1 MVQVFDALLALPT
14 PVMAVIVLAFW
25 GLVSFFVHRFV
36 VPRLCGADGR
46 ALGRFEAEVT
56 SQIALAFGLL
66 ISFNAV
72 WVWERSERVQAA
84 IHDEATA
91 LGRIIDDAEDIVTS
105 DIGAETPPLAGE
117 KSSAILRAVRTY
129 AVDMADREWPKLTD
143 GSVDAARPDTLKSL
157 RATLRLHGDDVM
169 RDALDTVDA
178 ARELRIRDGTA
189 YMKQSRWGVVFLL
202 AVLLLISIGALH
214 GDAPRGRKLA
224 LTLVT
229 LAISF
234 CFVVLFV
241 NARPFVGP
249 HAMKPDALR
258 KIAERAGNPA
268 EDAVAGH

>member
-1 MVQVFDALLALPT
+1 MFEAFDVLLSLPT
-14 PVMAVIVLAFW
+14 PVMTLLVLMFW
-25 GLVSFFVHRFV
+25 GLVSFSVHRFV

-84 IHDEATA
+84 IHNEATA
-91 LGRIIDDAEDIVTS
+91 LGRIIDDAEDIA
-105 DIGAETPPLAGE
+105 AEATPLAIE
-117 KSSAILRAVRTY
+117 KGAAIRLAVRAY
-129 AVDMADREWPKLTD
+129 ADDIAEREWPMLTD
-143 GSVDAARPDTLKSL
+143 GSVDAARPDTLKAL
-157 RATLRLHGDDVM
+157 RATIRARGNEAM
-169 RDALDTVDA
+169 RDALDIVEDA
-178 ARELRIRDGTA
+178 RDVRVHDGTA
-189 YMKQSRWGVVFLL
+189 HMQRSRWGVVFLL

-214 GDAPRGRKLA
+214 GEAPRGRKLA

-249 HAMKPDALR
+249 QAMKPDALR

-268 EDAVAGH
+268 EDTVAGH